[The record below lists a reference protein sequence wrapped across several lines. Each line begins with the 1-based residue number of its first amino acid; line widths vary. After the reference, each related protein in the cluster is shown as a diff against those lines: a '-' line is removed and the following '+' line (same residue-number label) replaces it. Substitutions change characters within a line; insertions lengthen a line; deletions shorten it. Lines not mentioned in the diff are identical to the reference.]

1 MTSEARPD
9 PDKSVYMVN
18 LGCPKNLVDG
28 EVMLGLLAD
37 AGYTLSLDPE
47 QAGVLMVNTCS
58 FIDEAKEESIE
69 TILDLATYKT
79 TKTKRKRALQSDK
92 KAGHVSSFEKQ
103 LIVTGCLA
111 QRYGQELRELLPEVD
126 VFVGTGEFL
135 RITEILEQR
144 RRALE
149 KRERVLQSS
158 KKAGHVP
165 SFGPTM
171 YLGASHVL
179 PDHTVPR
186 IPTTHFYSAYL
197 KVAEGCNHKCA
208 FCIIPKIRG
217 LQESRPIASL
227 VAEATGLVAQG
238 VREINLIAQDLTA
251 YGRERRDGTTL
262 LALLKSLVRV
272 KGLDWIRLLYCYPN
286 YLDEALL
293 GFIAAEEKVCPYI
306 DMPLQHISD
315 RMLRR
320 MKREKSGD
328 GIRRVLDRIRA
339 AIPNVIIRSSFIVG
353 FPGEREDDFQ
363 QLCDFVTEAE
373 LDHVGVFRYSQ
384 EEGTAAGTMAD
395 QISEEI
401 KEDRWH
407 KLMACQAE
415 VVRKKNSALVGEER
429 SILVCGQDDHGR
441 WWGRTQGQAPDI
453 DGIVFLEQCPA
464 DSGDMV
470 RARITGA
477 SGYDL
482 QARCLPE
489 QPFQTSTALD
499 LAAASP

>member
-1 MTSEARPD
+1 MTTKTRPG
-9 PDKSVYMVN
+9 PEKSVYLVN

-28 EVMLGLLAD
+28 EVMLGLLAE

-69 TILDLATYKT
+69 TILDLAAYKAT
-79 TKTKRKRALQSDK
+79 ETHKTP
-92 KAGHVSSFEKQ
+92 

-111 QRYGQELRELLPEVD
+111 QRYGQELHQVLPEVD

-135 RITEILEQR
+135 RITEIVEQQR
-144 RRALE
+144 QTLE
-149 KRERVLQSS
+149 KSGGGLQSATQAEPVAS
-158 KKAGHVP
+158 SGP
-165 SFGPTM
+165 SL
-171 YLGASHVL
+171 YLGAAHIL

-186 IPTTHFYSAYL
+186 IPTTGFYSAYL

-217 LQESRPIASL
+217 LQESRPIDSL
-227 VAEATGLVAQG
+227 VAEATSLVAHG

-262 LALLKSLVRV
+262 LALLQSLVRV
-272 KGLDWIRLLYCYPN
+272 EGLDWIRLLYCYPN
-286 YLDEALL
+286 YLDAPLL
-293 GFIAAEEKVCPYI
+293 RFIADEEKVCPYI

-328 GIRRVLDRIRA
+328 GIRGVLDRIRA
-339 AIPNVIIRSSFIVG
+339 AIPGVVLRSSFIVG

-363 QLCDFVTEAE
+363 QLSNFVTEAA

-395 QISEEI
+395 QVSAQI

-407 KLMACQAE
+407 RLMACQAE
-415 VVRKKNSALVGEER
+415 VVRKKNITLVGEER
-429 SILVCGQDDHGR
+429 AVLVCGQDDHGR

-453 DGIVFLEQCPA
+453 DGVVFLEQCRA
-464 DSGDMV
+464 DSGDMI

-477 SGYDL
+477 FGYDL
-482 QARCLPE
+482 QARGLPE
-489 QPFQTSTALD
+489 QPPQPHTSLD
-499 LAAASP
+499 LTAASP

>member
-1 MTSEARPD
+1 MTTKARPD
-9 PDKSVYMVN
+9 PDKSVYLVN

-28 EVMLGLLAD
+28 EVMLGLLAE

-69 TILDLATYKT
+69 TILDLAAYKET
-79 TKTKRKRALQSDK
+79 
-92 KAGHVSSFEKQ
+92 EKQ

-111 QRYGQELRELLPEVD
+111 QRYGRELREVLPEVD

-135 RITEILEQR
+135 RITQILEQK
-144 RRALE
+144 RRALSE
-149 KRERVLQSS
+149 
-158 KKAGHVP
+158 
-165 SFGPTM
+165 PTL

-217 LQESRPIASL
+217 VQESRPIASL

-272 KGLDWIRLLYCYPN
+272 EGLDWIRLLYCYPN

-293 GFIAAEEKVCPYI
+293 GFIAAEEQLCPYI

-320 MKREKSGD
+320 MKREKSGA
-328 GIRRVLDRIRA
+328 GIRRILDRIRA
-339 AIPNVIIRSSFIVG
+339 AIPGVVVRSSFIVG

-363 QLCDFVTEAE
+363 QLCDFVTEAA

-395 QISEEI
+395 QVSEEM
-401 KEDRWH
+401 KEERWH

-415 VVRKKNSALVGEER
+415 VVRKKNSALVGQER
-429 SILVCGQDDHGR
+429 SVLVCGQDDHGR

-464 DSGDMV
+464 DSGDMIRV
-470 RARITGA
+470 RLTGA

-482 QARCLPE
+482 HAVCLPE
-489 QPFQTSTALD
+489 QPLQPNIALD
-499 LAAASP
+499 LGAASP

>member
-1 MTSEARPD
+1 MRNKPRSD
-9 PDKSVYMVN
+9 PDRSVYLVN

-69 TILDLATYKT
+69 TILDLAAYKAT
-79 TKTKRKRALQSDK
+79 EAR
-92 KAGHVSSFEKQ
+92 KQ

-111 QRYGQELRELLPEVD
+111 QRYGQELREVLPEVD

-135 RITEILEQR
+135 RITQILEQK

-149 KRERVLQSS
+149 KRESS
-158 KKAGHVP
+158 KKAGPVS
-165 SFGPTM
+165 SFGPSL

-227 VAEATGLVAQG
+227 VAEATRLVAHG

-286 YLDEALL
+286 YLDEPLL
-293 GFIAAEEKVCPYI
+293 RFIAEEEQVCPYI

-328 GIRRVLDRIRA
+328 GIRRVLDRLRA
-339 AIPNVIIRSSFIVG
+339 AIPGVVLRSSFIVG
-353 FPGEREDDFQ
+353 FPGEQEDDFQ
-363 QLCDFVTEAE
+363 QLCDFVTEAA

-395 QISEEI
+395 QVSAEF
-401 KEDRWH
+401 KENRWH

-415 VVRKKNSALVGEER
+415 VVRKKNMALVGEER
-429 SILVCGQDDHGR
+429 SVLVCGQDDHGR

-453 DGIVFLEQCPA
+453 DGIVFLEQCLA
-464 DSGDMV
+464 DSGDLI
-470 RARITGA
+470 RARLSGA

-482 QARCLPE
+482 HALCLPE
-489 QPFQTSTALD
+489 QPPQQPHTALD
-499 LAAASP
+499 LGGASP

>member
-1 MTSEARPD
+1 MMNKARSG
-9 PDKSVYMVN
+9 PDKSVYLVN

-69 TILDLATYKT
+69 TILDLAAYKAT
-79 TKTKRKRALQSDK
+79 ETKRERALQSSK
-92 KAGHVSSFEKQ
+92 KSGHVSSFEKQ

-111 QRYGQELRELLPEVD
+111 QRYGQELREVLPEVD

-135 RITEILEQR
+135 RITQILEQK
-144 RRALE
+144 RRALD
-149 KRERVLQSS
+149 
-158 KKAGHVP
+158 
-165 SFGPTM
+165 GPAL
-171 YLGASHVL
+171 YLGAAHVL

-227 VAEATGLVAQG
+227 VAEATRLVAHG

-262 LALLKSLVRV
+262 LALLKALVRV
-272 KGLDWIRLLYCYPN
+272 EGLDWIRLLYCYPN

-293 GFIAAEEKVCPYI
+293 GFIAAEEKLCPYI

-339 AIPNVIIRSSFIVG
+339 AIPGVVVRSSFIVG
-353 FPGEREDDFQ
+353 FPGEQEDDFQ
-363 QLCDFVTEAE
+363 QLCDFVTEAA

-384 EEGTAAGTMAD
+384 EEGTTAGTMAD
-395 QISEEI
+395 QVSDEI

-429 SILVCGQDDHGR
+429 AVLVCGQDDHGR

-453 DGIVFLEQCPA
+453 DGIVFLAHCQA
-464 DSGDMV
+464 DSGDMIH
-470 RARITGA
+470 ARITGA
-477 SGYDL
+477 SGYDM
-482 QARCLPE
+482 QALCLPE
-489 QPFQTSTALD
+489 QLLQPHTALD
-499 LAAASP
+499 LGAASP